1 MHAPLKNYRL
11 TRLVIMATFVTDL
24 LDEGSMISSNSDGES
39 VSAIKPR
46 RSEHLKNASSVTNP
60 PSESEDDLEELRGSH
75 LLRRKN
81 AKRCLVMLKVKILL
95 PKDQEKLQKHPNL
108 PRKRVRRLLYV
119 AVLF

>member
-11 TRLVIMATFVTDL
+11 TCLVIMATFVTDL

-60 PSESEDDLEELRGSH
+60 PSESEDDLEELRGGH
-75 LLRRKN
+75 LLQKKKCKKVSGD
-81 AKRCLVMLKVKILL
+81 AKG
-95 PKDQEKLQKHPNL
+95 KDIATKR
-108 PRKRVRRLLYV
+108 PRK
-119 AVLF
+119 ASKTPKPPKKE